1 MKPEWR
7 KNDPFA
13 KREADK
19 YEQPVPSRE
28 YISELLSTSSYPL
41 TQKKIAESF
50 SLNSEDELEGL
61 RRRLRAMERDGQV
74 IRNRTG
80 AYGLISKMDLIRGRV
95 IGHPDGFGFVV
106 PEDGGDD
113 LFLTA
118 KRMRGIMHGDKIVAR
133 ISSVDQRGRREG
145 APVEVLERAN
155 NKIVGRFHQ
164 EHGISY
170 IQPSNKRISQ
180 DILIPPE
187 YRANALDGQIVVV
200 ELVEQPTWR
209 SRPIGKVSQVLGD
222 HMAPGMEVDI
232 AIKTYEL
239 PNTWSPEVK
248 AEANQFSTQ
257 VDTVAEKHRED
268 LRDTFLVTIDGE
280 DSRDFDDAVYCE
292 PHGNGWRLL
301 VAIADVSH
309 YVQSSSALDNEAR
322 ERGNSVYFPGQVI
335 PMLPEVLS
343 NGLCSLNPD
352 VDRLC
357 MVCEMLITATGSV
370 RKYRFFEGIMRSSAR
385 LTYTEMSKIV
395 EQRDAD
401 TRSKHVELLPHLDNL
416 YQLYQIF
423 KDKRLHR
430 GAIDFETTESRIIF
444 GEHRK
449 IEKII
454 PIERN
459 DAHRLIEEFMI
470 AANVSTAK
478 FLLEHEVPALYRVHN
493 GPSEEKLDG
502 LRSFLSEIG
511 LDLGG
516 GSEPSSKHYAKLLNI
531 IKQRPDFELIQ
542 TVLLRS
548 LSQAVYCPDNSGHFG
563 LSFDAYTHF
572 TSPIRRYPDLL
583 VHRAIRHI
591 IRGNPVDMFYYSV
604 AEMASLG
611 EQCSMTE
618 RRADDA
624 TRDATDWL
632 KCEFLADK
640 VGETF
645 DGKITAVTS
654 FGLFVQLNDM
664 FVEGLVH
671 ITALDNDYYHFDP
684 AKHRLTGERT
694 NTTYQLSDSIQIK
707 VMRVSLDE
715 KKVDFELADADAKS
729 NTRKNLG
736 KKKASVKSKK
746 KTNSPKKDS
755 KTTKN
760 NTKKKTKP
768 RRSKIKAKK

>member
-13 KREADK
+13 EREAEK

-28 YISELLSTSSYPL
+28 YISELLATNNYPL
-41 TQKKIAESF
+41 TQKKIAEHF
-50 SLNSEDELEGL
+50 ALNDESELEGL
-61 RRRLRAMERDGQV
+61 RRRLRAMERDGQL

-118 KRMRGIMHGDKIVAR
+118 KRMRGIMHGDRIVAR

-145 APVEVLERAN
+145 APVEILERAN
-155 NKIVGRFHQ
+155 NEIVGRFHQ
-164 EHGISY
+164 EHGVSY

-180 DILIPPE
+180 DILVPPAH
-187 YRANALDGQIVVV
+187 RANAVDGQIVVV

-209 SRPIGKVSQVLGD
+209 SQPIGKVAQILGD

-239 PNTWSPEVK
+239 PNSWSAEVT
-248 AEANQFSTQ
+248 AEMQQFSTE
-257 VDTVAEKHRED
+257 VEFLENNAERNNSRED
-268 LRDTFLVTIDGE
+268 LRNTALVTIDGE

-309 YVQSSSALDNEAR
+309 YVKPGSALDHEAQ

-343 NGLCSLNPD
+343 NGLCSLNPN

-357 MVCEMLITATGSV
+357 MVCEMLVTATGSV
-370 RKYRFFEGIMRSSAR
+370 RKSRFFEAIMRSAAR
-385 LTYTEMSKIV
+385 LTYTEMSQIV
-395 EQRDAD
+395 EKRVAK
-401 TRSKHVELLPHLDNL
+401 TRNKYTKILPHLDNL
-416 YQLYQIF
+416 YELYQVF
-423 KDKRLHR
+423 KNRRLKR

-454 PIERN
+454 PVERN
-459 DAHRLIEEFMI
+459 DAHKLIEEFMI

-478 FLLEHEVPALYRVHN
+478 FLLEHEAPALYRVHS

-502 LRSFLSEIG
+502 LRTFLSEHG

-516 GSEPSSKHYAKLLNI
+516 GAEPSSKHYARLLNI
-531 IKQRPDFELIQ
+531 IKERPDFDLIQ

-548 LSQAVYCPDNSGHFG
+548 LSQAVYCPDNTGHFG
-563 LSFDAYTHF
+563 LSFDAYSHF

-583 VHRAIRHI
+583 VHRAIRYI
-591 IRGNPVDMFYYSV
+591 IQGHSVNKFYYST
-604 AEMASLG
+604 AEMGSFG

-640 VGETF
+640 VGDAF

-654 FGLFVQLNDM
+654 FGLFVQLDDM

-671 ITALDNDYYHFDP
+671 VTALDNDYYHFDP

-694 NTTYQLSDSIQIK
+694 NTTYQLSDSIRIK

-715 KKVDFELADADAKS
+715 KKVDFELADGGAKPKV
-729 NTRKNLG
+729 RKN
-736 KKKASVKSKK
+736 KKTNTAKKDSIAKK
-746 KTNSPKKDS
+746 KTQRKKR
-755 KTTKN
+755 KV
-760 NTKKKTKP
+760 
-768 RRSKIKAKK
+768 KAKK